1 MATEYA
7 YDIELSKDKQHLT
20 LKVEL
25 PERRLARE
33 PILECTNDNAVDI
46 VRQDGYGNY
55 QLVKAA
61 GTLSNWVSREGVGGN
76 RAGTWIFEKIVKA
89 TVKKPPAPEPPAPEQ
104 TTAKKTTAKKTT
116 TKKTTTKKTTKTS

>member
-33 PILECTNDNAVDI
+33 PILECTNDNALDI
-46 VRQDGYGNY
+46 VKQDGYGNY
-55 QLVKAA
+55 QMVK
-61 GTLSNWVSREGVGGN
+61 GPRTLTNWVSREGIGGD
-76 RAGTWIFEKIVKA
+76 RTGTWIFEKIVKA
-89 TVKKPPAPEPPAPEQ
+89 AAKKPALAAPAAPKQ

-116 TKKTTTKKTTKTS
+116 SKKTTKTTKTS

>member
-61 GTLSNWVSREGVGGN
+61 GTLSNWVSRDGIGGN

-89 TVKKPPAPEPPAPEQ
+89 TASKPAAAPKAAP
-104 TTAKKTTAKKTT
+104 KKTTAKKTT

>member
-1 MATEYA
+1 MAIEYA

-46 VRQDGYGNY
+46 VKQDGYGNY
-55 QLVKAA
+55 QMVK
-61 GTLSNWVSREGVGGN
+61 GPRTLSNWVSREGIGGD

-89 TVKKPPAPEPPAPEQ
+89 AAKKPVAATPAAPKQ

-116 TKKTTTKKTTKTS
+116 TKKTTKTTKTS